1 MKYEIDLEA
10 VLPLIST
17 VIIEADSDEEAEAI
31 AIEMAKRP
39 GFFWIHCTYDC
50 IRNFEAVEI
59 SSYDGDDEADNT
71 EGDEDE

>member
-17 VIIEADSDEEAEAI
+17 VIIEADSEEEAEEI
-31 AIEMAKRP
+31 AIEMAKSP
-39 GFFWIHCTYDC
+39 GFFWLQCSHDC
-50 IRNFEAVEI
+50 IRNYEAVEV
-59 SSYDGDDEADNT
+59 SWYEGDDEAYNT